1 MTRCHLLKITFKD
14 KDFSLIRHIRKTVF
28 SDELEISESELFDEF
43 DDSCDHFL
51 IFDGTNIVGSVRII
65 VLNDKI
71 KLERMAI
78 LEEYRK
84 KNYGKISISQI
95 KEYYSALGFSQIIL
109 DSIYSVKN
117 FYKKCGFLEEGK
129 IFQRVGIDHIR
140 MSLTL

>member
-28 SDELEISESELFDEF
+28 SDELQISESELFDEF

-129 IFQRVGIDHIR
+129 IFQRVGIDHIQ
-140 MSLTL
+140 MSLTF